1 MYRVNTPQRVR
12 AMGSKARTRF
22 LGASGLVALMT
33 LFGCA
38 PGSQPSSVTPSPTM
52 VESVAPT
59 VGPTVVESVA
69 PTVGATAGTSP
80 IAFRSDRYGYAL
92 QLPPGWYVRIE
103 QAGVWTPSSIG
114 YVGSGTDAFEE
125 DYEGRGDILDFPGV
139 TYGLYVSAF
148 EPKYE
153 PTLDEWTDQLAD
165 TMASGSSCQG
175 APDHESMTID
185 GEPARALVY
194 DRKDCSHDH
203 HVVVVGVM
211 HGRLGYDVMWLAK
224 AGEDDARRET
234 FESIL
239 ETFDWTT

>member
-38 PGSQPSSVTPSPTM
+38 PGSQPSSVTP
-52 VESVAPT
+52 
-59 VGPTVVESVA
+59 GPTVVESVA

-92 QLPPGWYVRIE
+92 RLPTGWYVRIE

-175 APDHESMTID
+175 AP
-185 GEPARALVY
+185 
-194 DRKDCSHDH
+194 
-203 HVVVVGVM
+203 
-211 HGRLGYDVMWLAK
+211 
-224 AGEDDARRET
+224 
-234 FESIL
+234 
-239 ETFDWTT
+239 TTSR